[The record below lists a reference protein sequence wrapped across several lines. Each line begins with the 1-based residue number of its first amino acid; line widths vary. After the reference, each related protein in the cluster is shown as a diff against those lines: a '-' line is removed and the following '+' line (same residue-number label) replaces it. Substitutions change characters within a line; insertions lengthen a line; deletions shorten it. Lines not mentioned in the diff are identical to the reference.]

1 MSKVQIG
8 LVVSVVINAVLLFI
22 ILSPSK
28 DLTNNDTTTNI
39 LQQQN
44 TVKRAQIDSLK
55 GLIDIRNKQLDSAS
69 KVKPKI
75 KTVLITRYEKINT
88 MPDSSVFMSVDS
100 VLNNYSSIIE

>member
-1 MSKVQIG
+1 MSKVQIA
-8 LVVSVVINAVLLFI
+8 LLISAVINAILLFI

-28 DLTNNDTTTNI
+28 DVTNNQTTTNL

-69 KVKPKI
+69 KVEPKI